1 MPEGKTLTVNRLSD
15 NRVLIILCGKDME
28 EFSLKYDTMD
38 LEDLHSRKILM
49 RLMQVACRKSGIETI
64 GKRINIEALSLE
76 SDCYLLITV
85 KDKKRRTF
93 RMKQKGKSIC
103 YMLGNGSRFLD
114 TIEILYKQNICC
126 NKNSA
131 YVLNGKYYHI
141 LDYPSIPQKLKM
153 TLSEYAE
160 RCSGRIVTAKIR
172 ENGTPI
178 CTQNAILQ
186 IGKFL

>member
-85 KDKKRRTF
+85 KDK
-93 RMKQKGKSIC
+93 
-103 YMLGNGSRFLD
+103 
-114 TIEILYKQNICC
+114 
-126 NKNSA
+126 
-131 YVLNGKYYHI
+131 
-141 LDYPSIPQKLKM
+141 
-153 TLSEYAE
+153 
-160 RCSGRIVTAKIR
+160 
-172 ENGTPI
+172 
-178 CTQNAILQ
+178 
-186 IGKFL
+186 